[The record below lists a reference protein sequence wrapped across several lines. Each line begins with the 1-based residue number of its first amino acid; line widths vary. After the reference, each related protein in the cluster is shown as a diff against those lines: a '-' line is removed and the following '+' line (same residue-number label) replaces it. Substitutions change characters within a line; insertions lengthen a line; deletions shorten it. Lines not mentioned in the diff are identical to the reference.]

1 MNYILGGGGFASRLT
16 QELREG
22 KGYTYGIRSGFSGSK
37 TRGAFTISSGVRS
50 NVTYESSQLVK
61 DILQNYGDTF
71 TDKDLETTKSFL
83 IKSNARAFETAGA
96 KLNML
101 ENISEYGWSPNYMKE
116 REQVVKDMTLERIQA
131 LAKQYAD
138 PNKMIWLV
146 VGDATTQ
153 LKPMEKLGFGKP
165 VLLNKTTGP
174 EK

>member
-1 MNYILGGGGFASRLT
+1 M
-16 QELREG
+16 
-22 KGYTYGIRSGFSGSK
+22 
-37 TRGAFTISSGVRS
+37 
-50 NVTYESSQLVK
+50 K
-61 DILQNYGDTF
+61 DILANYANTF
-71 TDKDLETTKSFL
+71 TEKDLETTKSFL

-116 REQVVKDMTLERIQA
+116 REQVVKDMTVERIQA

-146 VGDATTQ
+146 VGDAKTQ
-153 LKPMEKLGFGKP
+153 LKPMENLGFGKP

-174 EK
+174 EQ